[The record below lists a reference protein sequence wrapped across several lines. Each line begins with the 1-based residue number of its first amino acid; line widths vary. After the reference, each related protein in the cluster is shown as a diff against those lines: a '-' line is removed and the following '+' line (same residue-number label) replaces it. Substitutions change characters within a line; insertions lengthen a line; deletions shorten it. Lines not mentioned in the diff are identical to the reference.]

1 MKTIVAIAVG
11 ITVMSEKR
19 DLLEKGPIDPLGET
33 TIGVVIEMEALE
45 EKIMV
50 VVRGLETG
58 LEEIPTLDL
67 VVAEA
72 EAVGDDDSTMKAR
85 TSKQL

>member
-11 ITVMSEKR
+11 IKVMSEEK
-19 DLLEKGPIDPLGET
+19 DLLEKDPIDPLGET
-33 TIGVVIEMEALE
+33 TTGVVIEMEALE
-45 EKIMV
+45 EKIIA
-50 VVRGLETG
+50 VVRGVETG

-72 EAVGDDDSTMKAR
+72 VGDDDSAMKAR
-85 TSKQL
+85 SSKQL